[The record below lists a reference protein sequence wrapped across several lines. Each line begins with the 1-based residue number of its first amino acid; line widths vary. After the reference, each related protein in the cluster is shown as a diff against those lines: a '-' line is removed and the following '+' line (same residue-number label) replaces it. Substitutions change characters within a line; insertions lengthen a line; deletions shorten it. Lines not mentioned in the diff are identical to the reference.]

1 MPANRGC
8 AVTPTPDQKRRF
20 VAAIRSG
27 QRDIGDAGRAAGLT
41 FAEAAECW
49 AAGVAAK
56 RLRMADDL
64 PGFRYI
70 QEIQSHAS

>member
-1 MPANRGC
+1 MPENRGC

-64 PGFRYI
+64 PGFRYVE
-70 QEIQSHAS
+70 EIPAHAS